1 MLQSR
6 EVRLAGSNESLIAT
20 IGAFGPLGK
29 ATSAYGVSTM
39 RRYSVKIADLRL
51 TLIRG
56 RKRLNLQKWSKW
68 RSI

>member
-1 MLQSR
+1 
-6 EVRLAGSNESLIAT
+6 
-20 IGAFGPLGK
+20 
-29 ATSAYGVSTM
+29 M
-39 RRYSVKIADLRL
+39 RRDAVKLADLRL